1 MIELI
6 APDAARY
13 DDWSAMLREFRD
25 ATTDSRGD
33 HWVCAGGM
41 DGSGFFAGT
50 DVDITP
56 DGFAAYVE
64 DCARQGNTM
73 WPPHTGLV
81 HCSYFWIV
89 DDGALVGHLALRHAL
104 NEFLYELGGHI
115 GYSVR
120 PAARGR
126 GIAKEALKLGLAEA
140 AALDIAPVLVCCAQ
154 TNGASRAVIEACGGQ
169 LEDVREDSR
178 RYWFGDGPRPTD
190 PTA

>member
-1 MIELI
+1 
-6 APDAARY
+6 
-13 DDWSAMLREFRD
+13 
-25 ATTDSRGD
+25 
-33 HWVCAGGM
+33 
-41 DGSGFFAGT
+41 
-50 DVDITP
+50 
-56 DGFAAYVE
+56 
-64 DCARQGNTM
+64 M

-178 RYWFGDGPRPTD
+178 RYWFGDGPRPTG